1 MDSVKQ
7 DSLGFNPDELRQKY
21 RLERDKRVRVDGNDQ
36 YLEVKGDFSYFVEDP
51 YIDEEISRDSLEKTF
66 HTVII
71 GGGFGGVLSGA
82 RLREQ
87 GIDDFRIIEKGGD
100 FGGTWYW
107 NRYPGASCDIESYIY
122 FPLLEETSFIPKRK
136 YTDAAETL
144 DYFKVLSDKFSLKEN
159 ALFQTEVNE
168 VKWISDEKLWF
179 IKTNRQD
186 SIKARYVI
194 HANGFLNRP
203 KLPAMKGIND
213 YQGHTF
219 HTSRWDYAYTG
230 GNSNGNLNNLRDK
243 KVAIIG
249 TGATAVQCVPHLAAG
264 AKKLYV
270 FQRTPSSID
279 ERNNSDTDI
288 DWFNSQKSGWQKE
301 RKENFEGFLTGN
313 FTDKDLV
320 NDGWTEIFR
329 TILGG
334 LIKNGPSKLVLL
346 SWVLTAPFYKNF
358 YKVGLRTYIRNK
370 FMNFVTREDINKKV
384 EIVDF
389 QKMEKVRARA
399 DALVNDPKT
408 AESLKPY
415 YRQLC
420 KRPCFHDEYLQAF
433 NNDNVELIDTDGQGV
448 KELSAEGIIHDGK
461 EYKVDCIIF
470 ASGFEVGT
478 DYSRR
483 CGYQVSGIDGITLSE
498 KWKDGLATFHGIH
511 SKGFPN
517 SFFYG
522 PGQGPMTA
530 NFTHS
535 LDEQSAHVAYILKQ
549 LDKKNMKYV
558 EASEEAESD
567 WINTIISKA
576 RNMQSFQ
583 EACTPGYYNNE
594 GKPNTNPANNTYGG
608 GALEYFKLL
617 KDWRKNNKLQGLKT
631 N

>member
-1 MDSVKQ
+1 MDSIKQ

-279 ERNNSDTDI
+279 ERNNSNTDI

-301 RKENFEGFLTGN
+301 RKENFEGFLTGS

-370 FMNFVTREDINKKV
+370 FMNFVSREDINKKV

>member
-1 MDSVKQ
+1 MDSAEQ

-279 ERNNSDTDI
+279 ERNNSNTDI

-617 KDWRKNNKLQGLKT
+617 KDWRKNDKLQGLKT

>member
-1 MDSVKQ
+1 MDSAKQ

-279 ERNNSDTDI
+279 ERNNSNTDI

-301 RKENFEGFLTGN
+301 RKENFEGFLTGS

-399 DALVNDPKT
+399 DALVNYPKT

-483 CGYQVSGIDGITLSE
+483 CGYQVSGIDGMTLSE

>member
-1 MDSVKQ
+1 MDSIKQ
-7 DSLGFNPDELRQKY
+7 DSLGFDPDELRQKY

-279 ERNNSDTDI
+279 ERNNSNTDI

-617 KDWRKNNKLQGLKT
+617 KDWRKNDKLQGLKT

>member
-1 MDSVKQ
+1 MVTKEKENLSFD
-7 DSLGFNPDELRQKY
+7 PDILRNKY
-21 RLERDKRVRVDGNDQ
+21 REERDKRLKLEGNDQ

-51 YIDEEISRDSLEKTF
+51 YIEGKITRDPEENTY
-66 HTVII
+66 HTIII

-87 GIDDFRIIEKGGD
+87 GIHDFRIIEKGGD

-122 FPLLEETSFIPKRK
+122 FPMLEETNFIPKRK

-144 DYFKVLSDKFSLKEN
+144 DYFNVLSEKFSLKEN
-159 ALFQTEVNE
+159 AFFQTEVNE
-168 VKWISDEKLWF
+168 VEWLADEDLWL

-213 YQGHTF
+213 YTGHTF
-219 HTSRWDYAYTG
+219 HTSRWDYDYTG
-230 GNSNGNLNNLRDK
+230 GDSNGNLDNLKDK
-243 KVAIIG
+243 TVAIIG
-249 TGATAVQCVPHLAAG
+249 TGATAVQCVPHLAEG

-279 ERNNSDTDI
+279 ERNNTNTDI
-288 DWFNSQKSGWQKE
+288 DWFKSQKDGWQEE
-301 RKENFEGFLTGN
+301 RRENFEGFLTGN
-313 FTDKDLV
+313 FTSKDLV

-334 LIKNGPSKLVLL
+334 LIKNGPPKLTILG
-346 SWVLTAPFYKNF
+346 WIITAPFYQHF
-358 YKVGLRTYIRNK
+358 YKVGLKEFIRNK
-370 FMNFVTREDINKKV
+370 FMKFVSREDINQKV

-399 DALVNDPKT
+399 DKLVKDPKT

-448 KELSAEGIIHDGK
+448 KEISTKGIIHDGK
-461 EYKVDCIIF
+461 EYAVDCIIF

-483 CGYQVSGIDGITLSE
+483 CGYQITGVEGITLSD

-517 SFFYG
+517 CFFYG

-535 LDEQSAHVAYILKQ
+535 LDEQSSHVAYILKQ
-549 LDKKNMKYV
+549 LDEKNLKYV
-558 EASEEAESD
+558 EASSEAESD
-567 WINTIISKA
+567 WINTIVAKA

-594 GKPNTNPANNTYGG
+594 GKPNTNPQNNTYGG

-617 KDWRKNNKLQGLKT
+617 KDWRKNNNLQGLKT
-631 N
+631 Y

>member
-1 MDSVKQ
+1 MDSIKQ

-279 ERNNSDTDI
+279 ERNNSNTDI
-288 DWFNSQKSGWQKE
+288 DWFKSQKSGWQKE

>member
-1 MDSVKQ
+1 MDSIKQ
-7 DSLGFNPDELRQKY
+7 NSLGFNPDELRQKY

-279 ERNNSDTDI
+279 ERNNSNTDI
-288 DWFNSQKSGWQKE
+288 DWFKSQKSGWQKE

-334 LIKNGPSKLVLL
+334 LIKNGPSKVVLL

-483 CGYQVSGIDGITLSE
+483 CGYQVSGIDGMTLSE

-558 EASEEAESD
+558 EASEEAESE

-617 KDWRKNNKLQGLKT
+617 KDWRKSNKLQGLKT

>member
-1 MDSVKQ
+1 MDSTKQ

-51 YIDEEISRDSLEKTF
+51 YIDEEISRDSIEKTF

-144 DYFKVLSDKFSLKEN
+144 DYFKILSDKFSLKEN

-279 ERNNSDTDI
+279 ERNNSNTDI
-288 DWFNSQKSGWQKE
+288 DWFNSQKPGWQKE

-448 KELSAEGIIHDGK
+448 KELSAEGIFHDGK